1 MRSRNGKLKTFDLN
15 GRVGST
21 PTFGTNYLVRL
32 GYFNNPDGDWG
43 GVERAELSCPHN
55 LYHWLWGQLN
65 STRYGGSSTPLILF
79 AENIGITL
87 TLTRWMHVPCNYE
100 HSNVSQIF

>member
-1 MRSRNGKLKTFDLN
+1 MADAKVSKTFDLN

-32 GYFNNPDGDWG
+32 GYFNNPDGDWS

-55 LYHWLWGQLN
+55 LYHSLWGQLN
-65 STRYGGSSTPLILF
+65 PTHIVCREHWDNLD
-79 AENIGITL
+79 ADTL
-87 TLTRWMHVPCNYE
+87 DARAVQL
-100 HSNVSQIF
+100 

>member
-1 MRSRNGKLKTFDLN
+1 MADAKVSKTFDLN

-43 GVERAELSCPHN
+43 
-55 LYHWLWGQLN
+55 
-65 STRYGGSSTPLILF
+65 SSTPLILF

-100 HSNVSQIF
+100 YSNISQIF

>member
-1 MRSRNGKLKTFDLN
+1 MADAKVSKTFDLN

-43 GVERAELSCPHN
+43 GVERAELSSAPITCT
-55 LYHWLWGQLN
+55 
-65 STRYGGSSTPLILF
+65 TRYGAAQPHSYCLPR
-79 AENIGITL
+79 TL
-87 TLTRWMHVPCNYE
+87 G
-100 HSNVSQIF
+100 